1 MISTNKE
8 FEYNNN
14 NREKNDIYPTKPK
27 TCFNTMNNN
36 NSNYNT
42 NREIINLLEN
52 KNKSQNIINDNISNP
67 NDSMNKYINLIYEEK
82 INKLKEEMKE
92 MKKEK
97 EKRKENMV
105 LFITLIK
112 KYSNKLFFLIEK
124 IKNNNYNS
132 EYNNIITTLYNLN
145 DFIEKIESNNFSL
158 EDNINQKKLFYQSI
172 NDSKEIEKN
181 INEIISKYEKKINI
195 LNEHNKEMLIK
206 IKSLKNENNELIKQA
221 EEERNNKE
229 NILTKLNMLKDIN
242 KNLEKKYKILDSK
255 YKTYFNQSTRNF
267 YENKKFIDEIEHKNK
282 IIKYLEN
289 LLQKKDFDQ
298 NDEIFKKMSERN
310 INNINKIIDLKKNL
324 KKVIN
329 VTKNIN
335 NENEKSLNDI
345 NSNSNKKNK
354 NNKYFIENG
363 NLYLND
369 KSIYTIT
376 NTSNNN
382 KVKKEIDLI
391 DKEIEQIQT
400 KLETM
405 LENK

>member
-1 MISTNKE
+1 M
-8 FEYNNN
+8 
-14 NREKNDIYPTKPK
+14 
-27 TCFNTMNNN
+27 
-36 NSNYNT
+36 
-42 NREIINLLEN
+42 
-52 KNKSQNIINDNISNP
+52 
-67 NDSMNKYINLIYEEK
+67 
-82 INKLKEEMKE
+82 
-92 MKKEK
+92 
-97 EKRKENMV
+97 
-105 LFITLIK
+105 
-112 KYSNKLFFLIEK
+112 
-124 IKNNNYNS
+124 
-132 EYNNIITTLYNLN
+132 
-145 DFIEKIESNNFSL
+145 
-158 EDNINQKKLFYQSI
+158 
-172 NDSKEIEKN
+172 
-181 INEIISKYEKKINI
+181 
-195 LNEHNKEMLIK
+195 
-206 IKSLKNENNELIKQA
+206 
-221 EEERNNKE
+221 
-229 NILTKLNMLKDIN
+229 
-242 KNLEKKYKILDSK
+242 
-255 YKTYFNQSTRNF
+255 
-267 YENKKFIDEIEHKNK
+267 
-282 IIKYLEN
+282 EN

>member
-14 NREKNDIYPTKPK
+14 NREKNDTHPTKPK

-52 KNKSQNIINDNISNP
+52 KNKSQNIINENISNP

-132 EYNNIITTLYNLN
+132 EYNDIITTLYNLN
-145 DFIEKIESNNFSL
+145 DFIEKIESNNFTL

-172 NDSKEIEKN
+172 NDSKEIEK
-181 INEIISKYEKKINI
+181 
-195 LNEHNKEMLIK
+195 
-206 IKSLKNENNELIKQA
+206 
-221 EEERNNKE
+221 
-229 NILTKLNMLKDIN
+229 ILTKL
-242 KNLEKKYKILDSK
+242 
-255 YKTYFNQSTRNF
+255 
-267 YENKKFIDEIEHKNK
+267 
-282 IIKYLEN
+282 
-289 LLQKKDFDQ
+289 
-298 NDEIFKKMSERN
+298 
-310 INNINKIIDLKKNL
+310 
-324 KKVIN
+324 
-329 VTKNIN
+329 
-335 NENEKSLNDI
+335 
-345 NSNSNKKNK
+345 
-354 NNKYFIENG
+354 
-363 NLYLND
+363 YLN
-369 KSIYTIT
+369 T
-376 NTSNNN
+376 
-382 KVKKEIDLI
+382 KK
-391 DKEIEQIQT
+391 K
-400 KLETM
+400 
-405 LENK
+405 